1 MTMKSLRVGIASYAE
16 FKARTMAIARG
27 EVVPSPGD
35 PTLWFPSMESLSR
48 VLSDRNRA
56 LLGMI
61 AQGDARSM
69 SELAA
74 KSGRAPS
81 NLSRT
86 LRTME
91 RYGLV
96 AIVRGQGRALVP
108 RVAYSRIDL
117 ALPLA
122 PVPTAARRL
131 AKPPRRG
138 QASRAGAGAA

>member
-1 MTMKSLRVGIASYAE
+1 MTRTTLTVGIASHAE

-27 EVVPSPGD
+27 ELVPSPGD
-35 PTLWFPSMESLSR
+35 PTLWCPSMESLSR

-61 AQGDARSM
+61 ARGEARSM

-96 AIVRGQGRALVP
+96 AIVRGQGRTLVP

-122 PVPTAARRL
+122 PVATAAHRL

-138 QASRAGAGAA
+138 QAGRAGAGAA

>member
-1 MTMKSLRVGIASYAE
+1 LSR
-16 FKARTMAIARG
+16 RG
-27 EVVPSPGD
+27 EFVASPGD
-35 PTLWFPSMESLSR
+35 PTQWFPSMESLWR

-61 AQGDARSM
+61 ARGEARSM

-96 AIVRGQGRALVP
+96 AIERGQGHAFVP

-117 ALPLA
+117 TLPLA
-122 PVPTAARRL
+122 PVAAAAHRL

-138 QASRAGAGAA
+138 QAGRAGAGAGAA

>member
-1 MTMKSLRVGIASYAE
+1 
-16 FKARTMAIARG
+16 
-27 EVVPSPGD
+27 
-35 PTLWFPSMESLSR
+35 
-48 VLSDRNRA
+48 
-56 LLGMI
+56 
-61 AQGDARSM
+61 M

-91 RYGLV
+91 RHGLV
-96 AIVRGQGRALVP
+96 AIERGQGRALVP

-122 PVPTAARRL
+122 PVAAAVHRS
-131 AKPPRRG
+131 AKRPRRG